1 MKIIAVGK
9 IRKKF
14 VEDGIKYFQKQ
25 LTKLEIIEVKQSNIE
40 QEGLALISKIR
51 LRDYVIILD
60 ISGQTFSSLEFAKKL
75 DEIKTINSEIVFV
88 IGGSVGLS
96 EEVKARANLAISFSK
111 MTFPHELF
119 RLMLVEQIYRAE
131 SILNGKPYHK

>member
-88 IGGSVGLS
+88 IGGSIGLS

-131 SILNGKPYHK
+131 SISNGKPYHK

>member
-14 VEDGIKYFQKQ
+14 VEDGIRYFQKQ
-25 LTKLEIIEVKQSNIE
+25 LTKLEIIEVKQSTIE

-51 LRDYVIILD
+51 ERDYVIILD
-60 ISGQTFSSLEFAKKL
+60 ILGQTFSSLEFAKKL

>member
-88 IGGSVGLS
+88 IGGSVGSS

>member
-9 IRKKF
+9 IKKKF

-25 LTKLEIIEVKQSNIE
+25 LTKLEIIEVKQSTIE

-51 LRDYVIILD
+51 ERDYVIVLD
-60 ISGQTFSSLEFAKKL
+60 ILGQTFSSIGFAKKL

-88 IGGSVGLS
+88 IGGSIGLS

-131 SILNGKPYHK
+131 SISNGKPYHK